1 MLDCFHFSCEFRVGM
16 CDDPASAAAR
26 VGEVTCYHS
35 PLYHHLQ
42 EGEAV
47 ASRPDEVEEGDI
59 SNDVSGDLVMDLT
72 DGAASADEDAPE
84 VAEAKTNPT
93 EIGTVPAEAKTE
105 PKKRGRP
112 VGSANKERRRKKTR
126 MTKIKDKAAPKRPLT
141 SFLLYGE
148 ETRAALQE
156 ELGTRDL
163 AVVSKELAARY
174 KRLPREKVEELQR
187 LSAEN
192 QAKYKKVRRL
202 V

>member
-1 MLDCFHFSCEFRVGM
+1 MDFRTHFCSISSAV
-16 CDDPASAAAR
+16 PASAAAR

-35 PLYHHLQ
+35 PLCHHLQ

-47 ASRPDEVEEGDI
+47 ASRPDEVE
-59 SNDVSGDLVMDLT
+59 DVSGDLVMDLT
-72 DGAASADEDAPE
+72 DGAASSDEEAPE

-112 VGSANKERRRKKTR
+112 VGPANKERRRKKTR

-156 ELGTRDL
+156 ELGTRDP
-163 AVVSKELAARY
+163 AVVMKELAARY